1 MVGMAAGDALGA
13 GYEFRE
19 LAPPVPE
26 MIGGGLGHWEPG
38 EWTDDT
44 QMAICIANAAA
55 TGTLDPVAVAGNFLG
70 WFQSGPADVGIQ
82 TRAVLGAATSTAEVA
97 AVAAAYFADHP
108 NSAAGNGSLMRT
120 APVALAHLG
129 DDAALAA
136 KARVV
141 SDLTHGDPLAGDAC
155 VLWCVAIDRAI
166 REGRL
171 DGIRDG
177 LGLLPAERRGFWEAR
192 IAEAETE
199 PPASFN
205 PNGYVVPALQ
215 AAYAAAGQ
223 SPIPAEQPCRHLH
236 DALCAAVRIGN
247 DTDTV
252 AAIAG
257 GLLGARWGASA
268 IPAKWKTIIHGEP
281 GYKVSDL
288 IRLAVLSA
296 GAGQPDDAGWPAAAS
311 LDSYY
316 SSRYGSHPVRVGLDE
331 DPDVTLGN
339 VAGLAGLTVPLPDVV
354 VSLCRVGRQDVPAG
368 VTRDDVWLM
377 DQPAATENPNIDFV
391 LTDLAAQICDWR
403 DEGKTVFI
411 HCVQAESRTPT
422 VAAAYLARR
431 LEISGAEALARVRA
445 VLPQAHPNPGFVTA
459 LNRLWPEE
467 GA

>member
-268 IPAKWKTIIHGEP
+268 VPAGWKTQLQGWP
-281 GYKVSDL
+281 GYQARDL
-288 IRLAVLSA
+288 VRLAVLTA
-296 GAGQPDDAGWPAAAS
+296 GGGHDSSGWPKAAS
-311 LDSYY
+311 LTDFYAHSY
-316 SSRYGSHPVRVGLDE
+316 GTHTVNVALAE
-331 DPDVTLGN
+331 DPGVTLGN
-339 VAGLAGLTVPLPDVV
+339 FAGLIALEPPYPDVV
-354 VSLCRVGRQDVPAG
+354 VSLCRVGGEDVPAG
-368 VTRDDVWLM
+368 TLSHEVWLI
-377 DQPAATENPNIDFV
+377 DEAAPADNPNLEFI
-391 LTDLAAQICDWR
+391 LTDLAEQTVAWR
-403 DEGKTVFI
+403 NQGKTVFV
-411 HCVQAESRTPT
+411 HCVMAESRTPT
-422 VAAAYLARR
+422 VAAAYLAHRFG
-431 LEISGAEALARVRA
+431 ISGKEALSRVKA
-445 VLPQAHPNPGFVTA
+445 VLPQAHPNAGFVAA
-459 LNRLWPEE
+459 LSQIWP
-467 GA
+467 